1 MYRSQ
6 NECVLPLLN
15 VAKLGIVLPEQI
27 HCRGD
32 ENDNG
37 NHCYCNSNSD
47 GNCIALR
54 TLWDTC
60 VI

>member
-1 MYRSQ
+1 MS
-6 NECVLPLLN
+6 VLPLLN